1 MRIYDV
7 RMLGG
12 GIVVGAILAGFA
24 APLHAQAAYGP
35 VNDKPEAAK
44 SIAER
49 ADAALA
55 REKALLE
62 DPNKRC
68 RREAENSREIV
79 VCADPDKNTR
89 DRLPLRNETDT
100 AKSTRT
106 GVPRAPDLD
115 GIKCTPAPMA
125 CAGAISAVRRRRST
139 TSISAR
145 SPKPRRDRMPTRS
158 PRVRSRR
165 PNRPGCASPAAVR
178 SGWVSRRAGAALR
191 RSRIRGLRA

>member
-1 MRIYDV
+1 MIAA
-7 RMLGG
+7 LLAASA
-12 GIVVGAILAGFA
+12 GARG
-24 APLHAQAAYGP
+24 QAVYGP
-35 VNDKPEAAK
+35 ANERPESEK

-49 ADAALA
+49 AADAAA

-68 RREAENSREIV
+68 KREAEASREIV

-115 GIKCTPAPMA
+115 DMDCRTHPRGMCLSVGKVPPPIYYIDLSKIPEAPPGSDADRISKGEIPAP
-125 CAGAISAVRRRRST
+125 
-139 TSISAR
+139 
-145 SPKPRRDRMPTRS
+145 
-158 PRVRSRR
+158 
-165 PNRPGCASPAAVR
+165 
-178 SGWVSRRAGAALR
+178 
-191 RSRIRGLRA
+191 